1 MIEMSARAQAV
12 FARTYARP
20 LDESETRF
28 ETFTEVIDRVL
39 RHQRWLWERA
49 QGGEL
54 RPEQT
59 QELDQLRALMLAR
72 RVLPAGRTLWLG
84 GTEVARSRELSQFN
98 CSGMIV
104 KTVYDM
110 VDVLWLLLNG
120 CGVGAKPEMGNL
132 NGFMK
137 PIDNVKVIRSE
148 RTAKG
153 GEEHNT
159 ETWDPDT
166 RTWTIRVGD
175 SGEAWAKAVGKLMAG
190 KYPAD
195 TLVLDFSQL
204 RPEGSRLSRYGWKSA
219 GDTVISQEFPKIAKI
234 MSRRAGQLLRKLDI
248 ADIINHLGV
257 IQTGRRGAEI
267 LLMDDSDPE
276 LPEFIRFKEGCYA
289 DPDRHQRQQSN
300 NSILFWQK
308 PTREDLEG
316 IFADILASGGN
327 EPGFINA
334 AAARERAPWFDTA
347 NPCVEILLPDKGFCN
362 LVELDVAKFDH
373 LDDLLRAL
381 KLIARANY
389 RQTLVDLDDGI
400 LQRTWHENN
409 EFLHLCGVSI
419 TGVAGRPDLG
429 AHDYRQMRSAAV
441 QGAWS
446 MAEELGKPRPKN
458 VTCVK
463 PSGTAS
469 KVMDA
474 PGEGAHKPLGRYVF
488 NSVVYQRNEPFL
500 PALREAGYEVRP
512 HPTQETMVLV
522 KFPVENT
529 GVVFEDFHGTPVNL
543 EPAVDQLNRY
553 KLLMDHWCDQN
564 CSLTVSY
571 DPAEVP
577 EIIDWMFQ
585 NWDSYVGVSWAFR
598 TDPTKTAEDF
608 GAAYLPQEV
617 VDRETFEAYTAKI
630 KPLEYDFAGSGAVD
644 LELLGDECASGVCP
658 VR

>member
-1 MIEMSARAQAV
+1 MSARAQAI
-12 FARTYARP
+12 FMRTYSRP
-20 LDESETRF
+20 LDETETRF
-28 ETFTEVIDRVL
+28 ETFEDVINRVL
-39 RHQRWLWERA
+39 RHQKWLWERA
-49 QGGEL
+49 LGRELNDVERGEL
-54 RPEQT
+54 V
-59 QELDQLRALMLAR
+59 ELGNLFFQRKC
-72 RVLPAGRTLWLG
+72 LPAGRTLWLG
-84 GTEVARSRELSQFN
+84 GTEVSRDREVCQFN
-98 CSGMIV
+98 CSGMVV
-104 KTVYDM
+104 KTVYDV
-110 VDVLWLLLNG
+110 VDFLWLLLNG
-120 CGVGAKPEMGNL
+120 CGVGGKPEMGNL

-137 PIDNVKVIRSE
+137 PIDDVRVIRSE
-148 RTAKG
+148 RTGKG

-159 ETWDPDT
+159 ETWDAET

-195 TLVLDFSQL
+195 VLVFDFSQL

-219 GDTVISQEFPKIAKI
+219 GDTVISEEFPKIAGI

-248 ADIINHLGV
+248 ADVVNHLGV

-267 LLMDDSDPE
+267 LLMDDDDPE
-276 LPEFIRFKEGCYA
+276 LQSFIRFKEGCYSKEH
-289 DPDRHQRQQSN
+289 PELHHRQQSN
-300 NSILFWQK
+300 NSILFWQR
-308 PTREDLEG
+308 PTRERLEQ

-334 AAARERAPWFDTA
+334 EAARLRAPWFDTA

-362 LVELDVAKFDH
+362 LVETDVSKFRH

-381 KLIARANY
+381 GLVARANY
-389 RQTLVDLDDGI
+389 RQTLVNLDDGI

-429 AHDYRQMRSAAV
+429 AHDYRAMRSAAV
-441 QGAWS
+441 QGSWS
-446 MAEELGKPRPKN
+446 MAAELGRPRPKN

-474 PGEGAHKPLGRYVF
+474 PGEGAHKPLGRYIF
-488 NSVVYQRNEPFL
+488 NNVIYQRTEPFL

-529 GVVFEDFHGTPVNL
+529 GVVFEDFDGTPVNL
-543 EPAVDQLNRY
+543 EPAVEQLDRY
-553 KLLMDHWCDQN
+553 KLLMDHFVDQN
-564 CSLTVSY
+564 CSLTVNY

-577 EIIDWMFQ
+577 GIIDWLMR
-585 NWDSYVGVSWAFR
+585 NWDSYVGVSWGFR

-617 VDRETFEAYTAKI
+617 VDRETFVAYASEL
-630 KPLEYDFAGSGAVD
+630 KPLTYDFGASGAVT
-644 LELLGDECASGVCP
+644 LELLDDDCAGGACP